1 MDLYND
7 QIIIDECCI
16 CLELLQGELV
26 EISCGH
32 IYHYNC
38 IKNWINNKNKIR
50 KICCICEQETE
61 IINIFYKINTH
72 LYKKPKK
79 NAQDIQLIRPIQLNE
94 YQPIQN
100 RNENYNCCKIL

>member
-1 MDLYND
+1 MDLDND
-7 QIIIDECCI
+7 QIIDECCI

-50 KICCICEQETE
+50 KICCICDKETE
-61 IINIFYKINTH
+61 IINIFYKVNTH
-72 LYKKPKK
+72 LYEKP
-79 NAQDIQLIRPIQLNE
+79 IQEYRPIQENR
-94 YQPIQN
+94 PIQEYRPIQEN
-100 RNENYNCCKIL
+100 RPIWNNNCCIIL